1 MLSLIGFVFFSDVF
15 CANCLGGRFSENKNL
30 IFFAISRTVLVVQR
44 KSFAMILGSS
54 PAVILVAMSSFSI
67 CVNRA
72 RRVNFTC
79 SVLSFLI
86 FFCLSLMSFPNQT
99 AKEFRLAIYRL
110 RPDMRPLQNHFRTF
124 LDRFSSQQCNWL
136 HALPPLPVSEIHLS
150 FERTHERGDYRKQNN
165 AGEWYCD

>member
-1 MLSLIGFVFFSDVF
+1 MALIISLEYMLSLIEFVFFSDVL

-72 RRVNFTC
+72 RRVNFSIRSNRHRCNGSAHHFGNILLHRAGGETGCGFLPFPFRAPYRNTC
-79 SVLSFLI
+79 IL
-86 FFCLSLMSFPNQT
+86 P
-99 AKEFRLAIYRL
+99 
-110 RPDMRPLQNHFRTF
+110 
-124 LDRFSSQQCNWL
+124 
-136 HALPPLPVSEIHLS
+136 ALPCLVSS
-150 FERTHERGDYRKQNN
+150 FFAFH
-165 AGEWYCD
+165 